1 MAFCANCGSEIEAGS
16 AFCGSC
22 GAAAPA
28 ETAAPAE
35 VAAPTVMTPPPA
47 APPTPPPPGPLAPP
61 HRDATRPASHRG
73 TTGLRAAGRPH
84 ALPGLFPAFRGRGRG
99 QDSPH
104 RHHRRP
110 GHRHRRGLLLLG
122 FVVGPKWFVS
132 EGDDTAAVEK
142 VVQDFY
148 AAMQKGDAR
157 AMLAL
162 VSPDALKELDDY
174 AEEYG
179 YDDGEELLQEYLD
192 GIFPEGD
199 LKITGLKLKSNIKGN
214 TATVDVVGGTATYTD
229 YYGDEVKE
237 SYDDEGEVFD
247 GEGFDLEK
255 INGKWYL
262 QLELD

>member
-47 APPTPPPPGPLAPP
+47 APPTPPPPGPPAPP
-61 HRDATRPASHRG
+61 AGMPPTPPPA
-73 TTGLRAAGRPH
+73 AAPPAYGPPAAPMPSPAYSQPSGGGGGGKI
-84 ALPGLFPAFRGRGRG
+84 ALIAIIAVLGIGIVVV
-99 QDSPH
+99 
-104 RHHRRP
+104 
-110 GHRHRRGLLLLG
+110 LLLG
-122 FVVGPKWFVS
+122 FAVGPKWFVS

-237 SYDDEGEVFD
+237 SYDDDGEVFD
-247 GEGFDLEK
+247 SEGFDLEK

-262 QLELD
+262 QMELD